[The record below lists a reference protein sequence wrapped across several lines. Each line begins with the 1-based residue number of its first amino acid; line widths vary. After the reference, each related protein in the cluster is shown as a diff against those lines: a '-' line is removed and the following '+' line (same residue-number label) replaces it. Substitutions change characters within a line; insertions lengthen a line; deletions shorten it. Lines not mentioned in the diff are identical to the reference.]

1 MEEAVLATHISED
14 LAIRRGFLVLQE
26 SFSEDYLLHHLDPVE
41 GEYIADI
48 MIVYDCCARSRVPHS
63 PVLLRL
69 ENYDLVLLCSASFDL
84 RAWKGAVPNHIP
96 LRNNIEVDCCWAWI
110 SDKSVRYM
118 AGETISSITIEGTAE
133 NLSIVI
139 IGQES
144 TCSFRM

>member
-48 MIVYDCCARSRVPHS
+48 MIVYDCCARSRVTHS

-69 ENYDLVLLCSASFDL
+69 ENY
-84 RAWKGAVPNHIP
+84 G
-96 LRNNIEVDCCWAWI
+96 
-110 SDKSVRYM
+110 
-118 AGETISSITIEGTAE
+118 
-133 NLSIVI
+133 
-139 IGQES
+139 
-144 TCSFRM
+144 